1 MKEYLDKKGDSAITD
16 EMLKEKYKA
25 DYEEIG
31 IVKVTQVTVSIANQ
45 LVSFFLIMIMVVTF

>member
-16 EMLKEKYKA
+16 EFLKEKYKA